1 MSMIQHISRRVSR
14 FIAVYTLWIIST
26 ILALLTAWFLRETI
40 IDLAFVF
47 KANPWQVRAINN
59 FGTVILGLLWLAFA
73 MGAEGYFRR
82 YLKSGL
88 PMRPL
93 GILFVVQIA
102 VLSLAYLADALI
114 L

>member
-26 ILALLTAWFLRETI
+26 ILALLIAWFLRETI

-47 KANPWQVRAINN
+47 RANPWQVKAINN
-59 FGTVILGLLWLAFA
+59 FGTVTLGLLWLAFA
-73 MGAEGYFRR
+73 MGAEGYFRK

-88 PMRPL
+88 SVRPL

-102 VLSLAYLADALI
+102 VLSLAYLADVLI